1 MKERMRPETELEQ
14 DAKKTK
20 GERGR
25 RACWTASALFTLRCS
40 VLMCDIRAGLW
51 EESYTHL

>member
-14 DAKKTK
+14 DAKQTK

-25 RACWTASALFTLRCS
+25 RA
-40 VLMCDIRAGLW
+40 LW
-51 EESYTHL
+51 DCFGIVYSPLLSPDV